1 VAPDSAANDVDNGL
15 KNLGDGVP
23 GRELA
28 SAAQVAAAR
37 RLGMAGRL
45 RIAAEM
51 SEDARLISIGGERRR
66 HPELSD
72 AEARDRV
79 LRRLWGA
86 DLAARVP
93 ETTPS
98 HR

>member
-1 VAPDSAANDVDNGL
+1 MLSEMASDTEA
-15 KNLGDGVP
+15 
-23 GRELA
+23 LA

-45 RIAAEM
+45 RRAAEM
-51 SEDARLISIGGERRR
+51 SEEARQISIEGERRR
-66 HPELSD
+66 HPELS
-72 AEARDRV
+72 EAQARGRV

-93 ETTPS
+93 STTLG

>member
-1 VAPDSAANDVDNGL
+1 MLASGMASDTEAA
-15 KNLGDGVP
+15 
-23 GRELA
+23 A

-37 RLGMAGRL
+37 RLGAAGRF

-51 SEDARLISIGGERRR
+51 SEAARRISIEGERRR
-66 HPELSD
+66 HPELSE

-93 ETTPS
+93 KTTPS
-98 HR
+98 RR